1 MSASTPR
8 VDPDLLPA
16 LRADLARS
24 RFTVA
29 GVTELLGPMASA
41 ALDREQAL
49 PAQRVTA
56 VSDEPCATLV
66 RLFTLGDPVDV
77 REAAAALPTL
87 GVDGAVALGLVAPE
101 GDAVVALCDVRP
113 YAADGVDWWVASD
126 LGELATGSPLRHE
139 HVLGVGG
146 ASTTL
151 ASWTPRPHVERALD
165 VGTGSGVQAL
175 HLDTHAD
182 EVVVTDL
189 STRALAY
196 ARFTAALDEAEWDV
210 RAGSMLEP
218 VAGER
223 FGLVVSNPPF
233 VITPRSDAVPFFE
246 YRDGGAAGD
255 EVVADLVGA
264 VAEHLEPGGIAQ
276 FLGNWEVPRGTTWT
290 ERVGA
295 WLDGTGLD
303 AWVVQREVQDPA
315 EYAET
320 WARDGGHHPG
330 TADFN
335 AMYSA
340 WLDDFAAR
348 DVEAIGLGVL
358 TLQRPRTE
366 RPPFVDLMDVPW
378 PVESPMGPAVLA
390 GLDVRTW
397 LAEHDDDAVL
407 GVPWWCA
414 ADVHEE
420 RHTVPGAADPSVIL
434 LRQGGGLRRNLALST
449 VTAAFASVCDGD
461 LSARAAA
468 AAIAGLLHLD
478 GTAVRAEIAA
488 FVRDAAKDGLL
499 VRERPDRRAS
509 GEPLVSEHSL
519 I

>member
-113 YAADGVDWWVASD
+113 YAADGLDWWVASD
-126 LGELATGSPLRHE
+126 LGELATGSPLHPE

-335 AMYSA
+335 AMYAA

-348 DVEAIGLGVL
+348 DVEAIGFGVL
-358 TLQRPRTE
+358 TLHRPRTRAATLR
-366 RPPFVDLMDVPW
+366 RPHGRALASRVPHGTGR
-378 PVESPMGPAVLA
+378 PGRPGRAYLARGTRRRRRAGGALVVRRRRPRGAAHRSRCGRPQRHPPAPGRGPAPEPHPLHGDGRVRLRVRRRPLGAGRRSRDRRLA
-390 GLDVRTW
+390 R
-397 LAEHDDDAVL
+397 
-407 GVPWWCA
+407 
-414 ADVHEE
+414 
-420 RHTVPGAADPSVIL
+420 PGRGGGPRRDRRLRPGR
-434 LRQGGGLRRNLALST
+434 RQG
-449 VTAAFASVCDGD
+449 
-461 LSARAAA
+461 RAARPRT
-468 AAIAGLLHLD
+468 AGPSS
-478 GTAVRAEIAA
+478 V
-488 FVRDAAKDGLL
+488 
-499 VRERPDRRAS
+499 
-509 GEPLVSEHSL
+509 GENRL
-519 I
+519 